1 MTMFFNQ
8 KELVPRDEI
17 SNLSNWKRIPY
28 LHMKREPNLAI
39 THGKINKGTNK
50 GESF

>member
-1 MTMFFNQ
+1 
-8 KELVPRDEI
+8 
-17 SNLSNWKRIPY
+17 
-28 LHMKREPNLAI
+28 MKREPNLAI